1 MYNWVQLEDQQQLE
15 TTKQQL
21 LQVVNQ
27 IESNQLRPKKGERG
41 SQASAKLGQ
50 FNKLRRAMP

>member
-1 MYNWVQLEDQQQLE
+1 MYNWVQSGDQQQLE

-27 IESNQLRPKKGERG
+27 IESNQLTPRNGERG

-50 FNKLRRAMP
+50 FNKLRRATP